1 MSFPPSSPLRPVVTL
16 AEIYGPRTV
25 YNPRPS
31 YRNYGWLPTDAVFLD
46 SRTSAALT
54 VAGAMPTICSRG
66 GLADAL
72 FELWE
77 HAGIDVSPTV
87 MPYCT
92 RAEYDRR
99 LAQAERQGQR
109 LVFQHV
115 HAPGERPAAQYWVPA
130 ELMSYLN
137 DKSHLPELAPSEFV
151 LPRRLAT
158 ASDLSRLIR
167 ETPQLPVVVKGG
179 GPQSSG
185 GGRAVVIVR
194 RPADW
199 LVARQRLAASRQI
212 VVEQYLEAVGNYC
225 LTFAAMPDLTIRYL
239 GASEQVT
246 DGAGSYGGNWLDPRR
261 EPPAV
266 AVEAGREIMRRAQQL
281 GYRGVAGFDVIVDAG
296 GSVRVIDLNFR
307 LNGST
312 PALLWQAML
321 RERFGPACVMRYQ
334 SGNLPG
340 SLTDCLGMLR
350 DLVRRGDF
358 FPLAA
363 FDPVAGGHPG
373 APARIDGLWLG
384 GSRQEADAKR
394 AALLG
399 PGSAAA
405 RVA

>member
-1 MSFPPSSPLRPVVTL
+1 MSVRPPTALRPKLTL
-16 AEIYGPRTV
+16 AEIYGPRTT

-31 YRNYGWLPTDAVFLD
+31 YRNYGWLPGDAVSLD
-46 SRTSAALT
+46 GRTSAALT

-77 HAGIDVSPTV
+77 QAGIDASPSV

-92 RAEYDRR
+92 QAEYERC

-115 HAPGERPAAQYWVPA
+115 HAPGERPATQYWVPA

-137 DKSHLPELAPSEFV
+137 DKSHLPELTPSEFV
-151 LPRRLAT
+151 LPRRLVPP
-158 ASDLSRLIR
+158 SDLSRLIR
-167 ETPQLPVVVKGG
+167 ETPKLPIVIKGC

-199 LVARQRLAASRQI
+199 LVARQRLATGERI
-212 VVEQYLEAVGNYC
+212 VVEQYLQAVGNYC
-225 LTFAAMPDLTIRYL
+225 LTFAAMPDSTVRYL
-239 GASEQVT
+239 GAAEQVT

-261 EPPAV
+261 EPPAA
-266 AVEAGREIMRRAQQL
+266 AVEAGREIMRRAQLL
-281 GYRGVAGFDVIVDAG
+281 GYRGVAGFDVIVDAQG
-296 GSVRVIDLNFR
+296 AVRVIDLNFR

-312 PALLWQAML
+312 PALLWQPTL

-340 SLTDCLGMLR
+340 SMADCLGLLR
-350 DLVRRGDF
+350 GMVRRGDF
-358 FPLAA
+358 FPLAV
-363 FDPVAGGHPG
+363 FDPLAGRHPG

-384 GSRQEADAKR
+384 TSREEADAKR

-399 PGSAAA
+399 SGGAALRA
-405 RVA
+405 A